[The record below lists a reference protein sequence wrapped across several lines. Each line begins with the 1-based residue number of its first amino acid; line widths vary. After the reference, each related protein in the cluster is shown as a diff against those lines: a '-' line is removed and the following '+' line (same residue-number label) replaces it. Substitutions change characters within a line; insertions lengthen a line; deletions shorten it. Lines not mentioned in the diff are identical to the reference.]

1 MQNANCKTGGGIHA
15 AAHGYFFETVR
26 PPSPTAPR
34 NTGSEPDP
42 AARAFVVNLWE
53 AARSSL
59 PGVFARLVFLSG
71 LRDPNTGEYS
81 HYGLEMPL
89 GREAAL
95 VIRRSHE
102 DAFLLWLTLTLEERS
117 HDFRQFIASSQD
129 YRRQALAQWSDPDR
143 YSLLIPEYA
152 AEHERAHFLAEMYF
166 ITALAGAGR
175 RELAP
180 FGFLEREA

>member
-1 MQNANCKTGGGIHA
+1 MQTANCNTADGIHA
-15 AAHGYFFETVR
+15 AGHGYFFETVR

-34 NTGSEPDP
+34 NTGFEPDP
-42 AARAFVVNLWE
+42 VVRAFVAGLWE
-53 AARSSL
+53 TALSSL

-102 DAFLLWLTLTLEERS
+102 DAFLLWLTSTLEERS
-117 HDFRQFIASSQD
+117 RDFRRFIASSEG
-129 YRRQALAQWSDPDR
+129 YRRQVLAQWSDPAR
-143 YSLLIPEYA
+143 YALLVPEYA
-152 AEHERAHFLAEMYF
+152 GEHERAHFLAEMCF
-166 ITALAGAGR
+166 ITALAGAVR

-180 FGFLEREA
+180 FGLLEREA